1 MSDVEESRPS
11 PSPDTSNWNLAASP
25 LPWAIA
31 EAWQAA
37 GNVPRLG
44 ELISPRAIQPLL
56 PAFLHHEKQTD
67 VFSLN

>member
-1 MSDVEESRPS
+1 MWRRAD
-11 PSPDTSNWNLAASP
+11 LLLP
-25 LPWAIA
+25 LTPPTGTWLPVPCPWAIA

-44 ELISPRAIQPLL
+44 ELISARATQPLL